1 MAKRLS
7 LYGIFTALCLV
18 LGFVESLI
26 SFSAIVPGIKL
37 GLANSIALL
46 LVLKGDIKGAFLVNS
61 VRIVLSAFLF
71 ATPSVLMYS
80 LPAGLISL
88 LISALISKC
97 KFFGSVGI
105 SVTGAVTHNA
115 VQLVC
120 AMLFLGAG
128 VVYYLPFLLLS
139 ALVGG
144 VLVGILAGIINSK
157 FKF

>member
-7 LYGIFTALCLV
+7 VYGIFTALCLV

-26 SFSAIVPGIKL
+26 SFSAIAPGIKL

-61 VRIVLSAFLF
+61 VRIILSALLF
-71 ATPSVLMYS
+71 ATPSVLIYS

-88 LISALISKC
+88 LVSALLSKC
-97 KFFGSVGI
+97 KLFGSVGI
-105 SVTGAVTHNA
+105 SVAGAVTHNITQLLCA
-115 VQLVC
+115 VL
-120 AMLFLGAG
+120 LLGAG
-128 VVYYLPFLLLS
+128 VLYYLPFLLLS

-144 VLVGILAGIINSK
+144 VLVGILAGIINLK